1 MKTSNGKLNLL
12 VNNIYNTVKV
22 DLFSTKHKNLCQ
34 EESLGHMRNCT
45 NTTNISCTSGS
56 ALLAEPENLFAGM
69 FAGASLLLGS

>member
-12 VNNIYNTVKV
+12 VNNVYNTVKV

-56 ALLAEPENLFAGM
+56 ALLAEQAEPENL